1 MKTAPRFSAHIL
13 AAFIAASPLVYSTIN
28 PANAQDR
35 FADVEVKATA
45 IKGSV
50 HMLTGAGGNI
60 GVSAG
65 EDGVLII
72 DDQFAPLAEKIA
84 AQLGELGSDKP
95 KYVINTHY
103 HGDHTG
109 SNAFFHSHKGAT
121 ILAHENVRVR
131 LANDEKIKSEA
142 LPTITYE
149 DGIKIYFNGETLHVM
164 HLAVGHTD
172 GDSVVWFEQP
182 NVMHTGDLF
191 FNGRFPYIDQGAGGN
206 VEGYM
211 DSVKQ
216 LLAKID
222 DETVIIPGH
231 GDISNKQE
239 YSAFLAMISETF
251 SYVKA
256 LKQDGKTLDEVK
268 AMGLDDKWADWS
280 WNFINEEKWI
290 TTLYTDA

>member
-13 AAFIAASPLVYSTIN
+13 AAFIAASSLVYSTIN
-28 PANAQDR
+28 PAKAQDR

-121 ILAHENVRVR
+121 ILAHENVRIR
-131 LANDEKIKSEA
+131 LANDEKLKPEA

-251 SYVKA
+251 NYVKA

>member
-1 MKTAPRFSAHIL
+1 
-13 AAFIAASPLVYSTIN
+13 
-28 PANAQDR
+28 
-35 FADVEVKATA
+35 
-45 IKGSV
+45 
-50 HMLTGAGGNI
+50 MLTGAGGNI

-84 AQLGELGSDKP
+84 SQLGELGSDKP

-131 LANDEKIKSEA
+131 LANDEKIKPEA

>member
-1 MKTAPRFSAHIL
+1 MKTAPRFSAHVM
-13 AAFIAASPLVYSTIN
+13 AALIAASPLVYSTIN
-28 PANAQDR
+28 PAIAQDR

-131 LANDEKIKSEA
+131 LANDEKVKPEA

-206 VEGYM
+206 VVGYM

-216 LLAKID
+216 LLTKIN

-239 YSAFLAMISETF
+239 YRAFLAMISETF
-251 SYVKA
+251 DYVKA

-268 AMGLDDKWADWS
+268 AMGLDEKWADWS

-290 TTLYTDA
+290 TTLYKDA

>member
-1 MKTAPRFSAHIL
+1 MKTAPRFSAHVL

-28 PANAQDR
+28 PAKAQDR

-84 AQLGELGSDKP
+84 AQLGALGSDKP

-131 LANDEKIKSEA
+131 LANDEKVKPEA

-251 SYVKA
+251 
-256 LKQDGKTLDEVK
+256 
-268 AMGLDDKWADWS
+268 
-280 WNFINEEKWI
+280 N
-290 TTLYTDA
+290 

>member
-1 MKTAPRFSAHIL
+1 MHSAIRSRSLIL
-13 AAFIAASPLVYSTIN
+13 AALVAISPLN
-28 PANAQDR
+28 QAFAQDR
-35 FADVEVKATA
+35 FADVEVKATEVRGA
-45 IKGSV
+45 V
-50 HMLTGAGGNI
+50 HMLTGMGGNI

-84 AQLGELGSDKP
+84 SALGELGSDKP

-121 ILAHENVRVR
+121 IFAHENVRVR
-131 LANDEKIKSEA
+131 LASDEKVKPEA
-142 LPTITYE
+142 LPTVTYDE
-149 DGIKIYFNGETLHVM
+149 GIKIYFNGETVHVM
-164 HLAVGHTD
+164 HLPVGHTD

-182 NVMHTGDLF
+182 DVLHTGDLF
-191 FNGRFPYIDQGAGGN
+191 FNGMFPYIDQGAGGN

-211 DSVKQ
+211 ESVQ
-216 LLAKID
+216 HLLNKID
-222 DETVIIPGH
+222 DDTVVIPGH
-231 GDISNKQE
+231 GKLSNKKE
-239 YSAFLAMISETF
+239 YTTFLNMISETF
-251 SYVKA
+251 SYVKS
-256 LKQDGKTLDEVK
+256 LKQDGKSLEEVK

-280 WNFINEEKWI
+280 WNFISEEKWI

>member
-131 LANDEKIKSEA
+131 LANDEKIKPEA

-239 YSAFLAMISETF
+239 YSAFLAMIFETF

-256 LKQDGKTLDEVK
+256 LKQNGKTLDEVK

>member
-131 LANDEKIKSEA
+131 LANDEKIKLEA

-268 AMGLDDKWADWS
+268 SMGLDDKWADWS

>member
-1 MKTAPRFSAHIL
+1 MKTSPRFSAHIM
-13 AAFIAASPLVYSTIN
+13 AAFLAASPLIYSAAN

-131 LANDEKIKSEA
+131 LANDEKIKPEA

-222 DETVIIPGH
+222 DETIIIPGH

-251 SYVKA
+251 DYVKT
-256 LKQDGKTLDEVK
+256 LKQDGKTLDEIK

-290 TTLYTDA
+290 ATLYKDA

>member
-1 MKTAPRFSAHIL
+1 MKTAPRLSAHIL

-131 LANDEKIKSEA
+131 LANDEKIKPEA

>member
-131 LANDEKIKSEA
+131 LANDEKIKPEA

-251 SYVKA
+251 NYVKA
-256 LKQDGKTLDEVK
+256 LKQEGKTLDEVK
-268 AMGLDDKWADWS
+268 AMGLDEKWADWG
-280 WNFINEEKWI
+280 WNFISEEKWI

>member
-84 AQLGELGSDKP
+84 AQLGQLGSDKP

-131 LANDEKIKSEA
+131 LADDEKVKPEA

-222 DETVIIPGH
+222 DDTVIIPGH

-239 YSAFLAMISETF
+239 YTAFLSMISETF
-251 SYVKA
+251 NYVKA

-268 AMGLDDKWADWS
+268 TMGLEDKWSDWS
-280 WNFINEEKWI
+280 WNFINKEKWI
-290 TTLYTDA
+290 ATLYKDA

>member
-1 MKTAPRFSAHIL
+1 MKTAPRFSARIM
-13 AAFIAASPLVYSTIN
+13 AAFIAASPLVFSTIST
-28 PANAQDR
+28 ANAQDR

-65 EDGVLII
+65 DDGVLII

-131 LANDEKIKSEA
+131 LANDEKIKPEA

-222 DETVIIPGH
+222 DDTVIIPGH
-231 GDISNKQE
+231 GEISNKQE
-239 YSAFLAMISETF
+239 YSAFLAMISDTF
-251 SYVKA
+251 NYVKA
-256 LKQDGKTLDEVK
+256 LKQNGKTLDEVK
-268 AMGLDDKWADWS
+268 AMGLDEKWADWS

-290 TTLYTDA
+290 ATLYNDA

>member
-1 MKTAPRFSAHIL
+1 MKTAPRFSAHVL

-84 AQLGELGSDKP
+84 AQLGALGSDKP

-131 LANDEKIKSEA
+131 LANDEKVKPEA

-251 SYVKA
+251 NYVKA